1 MVLSV
6 NSVNSLVNDFP
17 LFILVL
23 IAIFVG
29 WTLGRRTSFPFI
41 SNKINQQYKS
51 LPDEYFRGLNFLLN
65 EQSDKAIDVFIKNL
79 NVNQDTIDTHLALG
93 RMFCRRGEVDQA
105 ITVHKNLLAA
115 SCLNERQRFNVS
127 LELARDY
134 LAAGILNRAEE
145 TFHKLLEESGGTSQD
160 CMRNLIQLYEHEK
173 DWNKAIQIAKQLA
186 KTGDKQAAQF
196 IAHYYCELAQSTL
209 QEKEL
214 KQSKK
219 YIEKALAFDSKS
231 VRASLLEGQ
240 LEYQEKNYTKAI
252 EALKRIKL
260 QNPDYISES
269 VEPLKQCFNKAGNE
283 EELVSYLSACAQQY
297 PAISVVLAL
306 ADIVGSHQGDTVAA
320 GIIADYLKK
329 VPSVRGL
336 NRLIDF
342 HIEHSRGKSKEN
354 LSILRDLTENLI
366 AHKPVYHCESCGYS
380 GKVLYWLCPSCRQ
393 WGTVKPIHGLEGE

>member
-1 MVLSV
+1 M
-6 NSVNSLVNDFP
+6 NSLVNDFS

-29 WTLGRRTSFPFI
+29 WILGRRPSFPFI
-41 SNKINQQYKS
+41 SNKKNHQHNS
-51 LPDEYFRGLNFLLN
+51 LSDEYFRGLNFLLN

-79 NVNQDTIDTHLALG
+79 EVNQDTIDTHLALG
-93 RMFCRRGEVDQA
+93 KMFCRRGEVDRA
-105 ITVHKNLLAA
+105 ITVHKYLLNA
-115 SCLNERQRFNVS
+115 SCLDERQRYNVS

-134 LAAGILNRAEE
+134 LAAGILDRAEE
-145 TFHKLLEESGGTSQD
+145 IFHKLLEESGGTNQD
-160 CMRNLIQLYEHEK
+160 CMRSLIQLYEHEK
-173 DWNKAIQIAKQLA
+173 DWDKAIQIAKHLA
-186 KTGDKQAAQF
+186 KTGDQQAGQF
-196 IAHYYCELAQSTL
+196 IAHYYCELAQSAL
-209 QEKEL
+209 QRHDI

-219 YIEKALAFDSKS
+219 YIKKALTYDSKS

-240 LEYQEKNYTKAI
+240 LEYQQTNYTKAI
-252 EALKRIKL
+252 EALKRIKS
-260 QNPDYISES
+260 QDPEYISES

-283 EELVSYLSACAQQY
+283 EELVNYLSACAQQF

-306 ADIVGSHQGDTVAA
+306 AEIVGSHQGDIAAA

-329 VPSVRGL
+329 EPSIRGL

-342 HIEHSRGKSKEN
+342 HIEHSKGKSREN